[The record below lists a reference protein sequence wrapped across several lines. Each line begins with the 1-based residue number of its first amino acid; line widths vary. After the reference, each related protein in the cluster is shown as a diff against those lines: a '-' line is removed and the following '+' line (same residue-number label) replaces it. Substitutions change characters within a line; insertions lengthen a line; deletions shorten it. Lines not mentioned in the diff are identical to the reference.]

1 MLRIAFVIGGY
12 PPEEYQRRADVAR
25 SYSTSE
31 IEVGIVDTQ
40 ASPYFYGMTPTEIQ
54 LVAPAYIES
63 FRQAEKQG
71 YGAVVPLGMLD
82 LGVDGGKSAVDI
94 PVVGPMEAALHIA
107 CLLGDRFGLIIY
119 HEKLLAFNRAI
130 VRRYGMEERIV
141 GFGVSGFD
149 LPDLAAHRDE
159 VVQNF
164 VSEAKKLVA
173 NGAEVII
180 PMGIS
185 QCPVHIKPDWLQAQL
200 GVPVVEG
207 IGAPIRMAAMLAGLG
222 LKQSR
227 LRWPKS
233 QSAGNIAKS

>member
-1 MLRIAFVIGGY
+1 MVRVAFVIGGY

-25 SYSTSE
+25 SYATSE

-63 FRQAEKQG
+63 FRQAEKRG
-71 YGAVVPLGMLD
+71 YDAVVPLGMLD

-94 PVVGPMEAALHIA
+94 PVVGPMEAALHVA

-149 LPDLAAHRDE
+149 LPDLAAHREE
-159 VVQNF
+159 VVRNF
-164 VSEAKKLVA
+164 VNEAKRLVA

-185 QCPVHIKPDWLQAQL
+185 QCPVHIKPDWLQAQV
-200 GVPVVEG
+200 GVPLVEG
-207 IGAPIRMAAMLAGLG
+207 IGAPIRLAALLAGLG

-233 QSAGNIAKS
+233 RGSGSIAKS

>member
-12 PPEEYQRRADVAR
+12 PPEEYKRRADVAR

-31 IEVGIVDTQ
+31 IDVGIIDTK

-63 FRQAEKQG
+63 FRQAEKEN
-71 YGAVVPLGMLD
+71 YDAVVPLGMLD

-94 PVVGPMEAALHIA
+94 TVVGPMEACLHIA

-149 LPDLAAHRDE
+149 LPDLTAHREE

-164 VSEAKKLVA
+164 VNEAKELVA

-185 QCPVHIKPDWLQAQL
+185 QCPVHIRPGWLQAQL

-207 IGAPIRMAAMLAGLG
+207 IGAPIRMASMLAGLG

-227 LRWPKS
+227 VRWPKS
-233 QSAGNIAKS
+233 RST

>member
-1 MLRIAFVIGGY
+1 MLRIAFIIGGY
-12 PPEEYQRRADVAR
+12 PPEEYKRRADVAR
-25 SYSTSE
+25 SYATSD
-31 IEVGIVDTQ
+31 IEVGIIDTK
-40 ASPYFYGMTPTEIQ
+40 ASPYFYGITPTEIQ

-63 FRQAEKQG
+63 FRQAEKEG
-71 YGAVVPLGMLD
+71 YDTVVPLGMLD

-94 PVVGPMEAALHIA
+94 PVVGPMEASLHIA

-149 LPDLAAHRDE
+149 LPDLTAHREE

-164 VSEAKKLVA
+164 VNEAKKLVA

-207 IGAPIRMAAMLAGLG
+207 IGAPIRLAAMLAGLG

-227 LRWPKS
+227 VRWPKS
-233 QSAGNIAKS
+233 RSAG

>member
-1 MLRIAFVIGGY
+1 MVRIAFVIGGY

-25 SYSTSE
+25 SYSTAE
-31 IEVGIVDTQ
+31 IEVGIIDTK
-40 ASPYFYGMTPTEIQ
+40 ASPYFYGITPTEIQ

-71 YGAVVPLGMLD
+71 YHAVVPLGMLD

-149 LPDLAAHRDE
+149 LPDLTDHRDE
-159 VVQNF
+159 VVRNF
-164 VSEAKKLVA
+164 VNEAKKLVA

-233 QSAGNIAKS
+233 RSAER

>member
-1 MLRIAFVIGGY
+1 MLRIAFIIGGY
-12 PPEEYQRRADVAR
+12 PPEEYKRRADVAR

-31 IEVGIVDTQ
+31 IEVGIIDTK

-63 FRQAEKQG
+63 FRQAEREG
-71 YGAVVPLGMLD
+71 YDAVVPLGMLD

-94 PVVGPMEAALHIA
+94 PVIGPMEAALHIA
-107 CLLGDRFGLIIY
+107 SLLGDRFGLIIY
-119 HEKLLAFNRAI
+119 HERLLAFNRAI

-149 LPDLAAHRDE
+149 LPDLTAHREE

-164 VSEAKKLVA
+164 VNEAKKLVA

-227 LRWPKS
+227 VRWPKS
-233 QSAGNIAKS
+233 RSG

>member
-25 SYSTSE
+25 SYSTAE
-31 IEVGIVDTQ
+31 IEVGIVDTK
-40 ASPYFYGMTPTEIQ
+40 ASPYFYGITPTEIQ

-71 YGAVVPLGMLD
+71 YHAVVPLGMLD

-119 HEKLLAFNRAI
+119 HEQLLAFNRAI

-149 LPDLAAHRDE
+149 LPDLTAHRDE

-164 VSEAKKLVA
+164 VNEAKKLVA
-173 NGAEVII
+173 SGAEVII

-185 QCPVHIKPDWLQAQL
+185 QCPVHIKPDWLQAEL

-207 IGAPIRMAAMLAGLG
+207 IGAPIRLAAMLAGLG

-227 LRWPKS
+227 VRWPKS
-233 QSAGNIAKS
+233 RSAG

>member
-1 MLRIAFVIGGY
+1 MIRVAFVIGGY
-12 PPEEYQRRADVAR
+12 PPEEYKRRADIAC

-31 IEVGIVDTQ
+31 IEVGIIDTK
-40 ASPYFYGMTPTEIQ
+40 ASPYFYGITPTEIQ

-63 FRQAEKQG
+63 FRKAEREG
-71 YGAVVPLGMLD
+71 YHAVVPLGMLD

-94 PVVGPMEAALHIA
+94 PVVGPMEAVLHIA
-107 CLLGDRFGLIIY
+107 SLLGDRFGLIIY

-130 VRRYGMEERIV
+130 VRRYGMADHVV

-149 LPDLAAHRDE
+149 LPDLTANRDQ
-159 VVQNF
+159 VLQNF
-164 VSEAKKLVA
+164 VEQAKRLVTQ
-173 NGAEVII
+173 GAEVII

-207 IGAPIRMAAMLAGLG
+207 IGAPIRMAALLAGLG
-222 LKQSR
+222 LSQSR
-227 LRWPKS
+227 VRWPKS
-233 QSAGNIAKS
+233 GAAAK

>member
-1 MLRIAFVIGGY
+1 MLRVAFVIGGY

-31 IEVGIVDTQ
+31 IEVGIVDTK

-71 YGAVVPLGMLD
+71 YDAVVPLGMLD

-107 CLLGDRFGLIIY
+107 CLIGDRFGLIIY
-119 HEKLLAFNRAI
+119 HAKLLAFNRAI
-130 VRRYGMEERIV
+130 VRRYGMEQRIV

-149 LPDLAAHRDE
+149 LPDLTAHRDE

-164 VSEAKKLVA
+164 VSEGKKLVD

-207 IGAPIRMAAMLAGLG
+207 IGAPIRLAAMLAGLG

-233 QSAGNIAKS
+233 RSAG

>member
-25 SYSTSE
+25 SYSTAE
-31 IEVGIVDTQ
+31 IEVGIVDTN
-40 ASPYFYGMTPTEIQ
+40 ASPYFYGITPTEIQ

-71 YGAVVPLGMLD
+71 YHAVVPLGMLD

-149 LPDLAAHRDE
+149 LPDLTAHRDE

-164 VSEAKKLVA
+164 VNEAKKLVA

-207 IGAPIRMAAMLAGLG
+207 IGAPIRLAAMLAGLG

-233 QSAGNIAKS
+233 RSAGNIAKS